1 MSPHTKCRIFQQLN
15 LLTCTYR
22 DKATNFNINLN
33 GEKMFNKLSFAI
45 LTILIILSLTAC
57 EKDEDAGKI
66 GEMAEIKE
74 TEPFSSPFSG
84 KSDWFSTE
92 STENKISYAY
102 NGNKI
107 PEYFPKELPVYSP
120 AIVNSCRI
128 LENNKGAIAVLQT
141 MDSPDKIAEFYLNS
155 AKENDWTIE
164 DKLLTEKMFFL
175 LVKNNSSSINI
186 SATEGIKDTTITLA
200 ISLNTN

>member
-1 MSPHTKCRIFQQLN
+1 ML
-15 LLTCTYR
+15 
-22 DKATNFNINLN
+22 
-33 GEKMFNKLSFAI
+33 NKLSSAL

-66 GEMAEIKE
+66 GKMAEIKE

-92 STENKISYAY
+92 STKNKISYTY

-141 MDSPDKIAEFYLNS
+141 MDAPDKIAEFYLNS
-155 AKENDWTIE
+155 ANKNGWTTE

-175 LVKNNSSSINI
+175 MAKNNSSSINI
-186 SATEGIKDTTITLA
+186 SATEGIKGTTLTLA